1 MTVENEIEIVEDEA
15 VTALL
20 FEKILTKRGFTVGEI
35 ASTGEDAIAFARQ
48 NSPQTILMDIRLIGD
63 IDGIE
68 AAREIRT
75 FSSCPIIFVTGYSDD
90 IIKDRALAIPNTMFF
105 VKPVDFKQLVSTIEN
120 AISK

>member
-90 IIKDRALAIPNTMFF
+90 IIRDRALAIPNTMFF